1 MDTYMESTTFVSVN
15 VCSTYTHVEIKQLLN
30 DGMGVGGVRINPN
43 GIFLTT
49 TEFGSLM
56 YQLKAIENR
65 FLLSANKQQIEE
77 DPTTVGD
84 VDFETISDKPCTTL
98 CDTEKETN
106 TGSTKP
112 KQDRRKL
119 KRESVES
126 KKETI
131 RKKIKKENCNA
142 NDDVIKAYVQLLPNI
157 IDRLIKNRCFG
168 CMLNLDVSLGGHNIC
183 TDRNVYIEQCF
194 VEAVSLVD
202 QVKVAELVDCENVP
216 PKEELLVD
224 TEWCNS
230 VKLMLRAQ

>member
-30 DGMGVGGVRINPN
+30 DGMGIGGVRINPN

-49 TEFGSLM
+49 AEFGSLM
-56 YQLKAIENR
+56 YQLKAIENE
-65 FLLSANKQQIEE
+65 FLLSANKHQIE
-77 DPTTVGD
+77 DSARVGD
-84 VDFETISDKPCTTL
+84 IDFKTISDTPCSTS
-98 CDTEKETN
+98 CDTEKGTN
-106 TGSTKP
+106 AGSTKP
-112 KQDRRKL
+112 KQGKRKL
-119 KRESVES
+119 KQESVES

-131 RKKIKKENCNA
+131 RKKIKKENCSANA
-142 NDDVIKAYVQLLPNI
+142 DVIKAYAQLLPNV

-194 VEAVSLVD
+194 VEAVGLVD

-216 PKEELLVD
+216 TKEELLVD

-230 VKLMLRAQ
+230 VKLMLHAE